1 MRALG
6 LLLALLSVAA
16 PVTATDDETAPL
28 PEVAAAL
35 SRIRDDSNIEIT
47 TIGRKSGKPHAKP
60 IWYVV
65 DGGRVYVQSG
75 KDGKTDWYRNLQ
87 KTPAVTLKADRY
99 GFRARGRTIADPK
112 EVERVHGLFRDKY
125 TSARVLSWVGSG
137 IGQGRPVELTIE
149 SVWVTR

>member
-1 MRALG
+1 MRAPA
-6 LLLALLSVAA
+6 LLLTLLCVAPLVAA
-16 PVTATDDETAPL
+16 DDDGPL
-28 PEVAAAL
+28 PEVATAL
-35 SRIRDDSNIEIT
+35 SRIRDGSNIEIT

-65 DGGRVYVQSG
+65 DGGRVFVQSG

-99 GFRARGRTIADPK
+99 SFRARGRTITDAK
-112 EVERVHGLFRDKY
+112 EVERVRALFRDKY

-137 IGQGRPVELTIE
+137 IGQGLPVELTID
-149 SVWVTR
+149 SVSVAR

>member
-1 MRALG
+1 MRAPA
-6 LLLALLSVAA
+6 LLLTLLCVAPLVAA
-16 PVTATDDETAPL
+16 DDDGPL
-28 PEVAAAL
+28 PEVATAL
-35 SRIRDDSNIEIT
+35 SRIRDGSNIEIT

-65 DGGRVYVQSG
+65 DGGRVFVQSG

-99 GFRARGRTIADPK
+99 SFRAHGRTIIDPK
-112 EVERVHGLFRDKY
+112 EAGRVHALFRDKY

-137 IGQGRPVELTIE
+137 IGQGLPVELTID
-149 SVWVTR
+149 SVSVAR

>member
-1 MRALG
+1 MGALG
-6 LLLALLSVAA
+6 LLLALLCVA
-16 PVTATDDETAPL
+16 PVSAADDDAPL

-35 SRIRDDSNIEIT
+35 SHIRDGSNIEIT

-65 DGGRVYVQSG
+65 NDGRIFVQSG

-99 GFRARGRTIADPK
+99 TFRARGRTLTDPK
-112 EVERVHGLFRDKY
+112 DVERVHALFRDKY
-125 TSARVLSWVGSG
+125 TSARLLSWVGAG
-137 IGQGRPVELTIE
+137 IGQGLPVELTID
-149 SVWVTR
+149 SVSIAR